1 MAAEQ
6 DQSAA
11 ERDQSAAE
19 CAEHAEQ
26 SIVGPRPNINKMVD
40 HVRYC
45 GGAKELDRYLDA
57 L

>member
-1 MAAEQ
+1 MAAKQ

-11 ERDQSAAE
+11 KQDQSAAE
-19 CAEHAEQ
+19 CAEHAER

-45 GGAKELDRYLDA
+45 SGAKELDRFLDA